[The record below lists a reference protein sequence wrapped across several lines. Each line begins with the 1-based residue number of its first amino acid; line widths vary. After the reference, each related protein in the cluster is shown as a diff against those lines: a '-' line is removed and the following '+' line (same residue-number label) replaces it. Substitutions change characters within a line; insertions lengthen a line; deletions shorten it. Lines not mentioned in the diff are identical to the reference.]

1 MYRHLL
7 VPLDGSRLAE
17 TALPAAFFLARRL
30 GARLTL
36 LHIVERRAPE
46 EIHGERHL
54 TAPEEARG
62 YLKEAAFGAAPDEL
76 HVEMHVAEESP
87 SGVARSIVDFAE
99 QAGSDL
105 IVMCTHGRSGLRHL
119 LLGSNA
125 QQVIASGRIPVL
137 QVRPTGAADTAFS
150 CRRMLVPLDSRVEH
164 EGGLETAKELAN
176 ACGSAIHLLV
186 VVPTLLTLRGERAA
200 AARLSPGATTAVLDM
215 SLRLAEEYLERHLG
229 DLQRAGFAVSGEIQR
244 GDPARAIERVAK
256 RLGIN
261 LIIVSTHRK
270 TGTDAFW
277 SGSVAPQVS
286 NRSHVPVLLIPLGSK
301 GDDS

>member
-1 MYRHLL
+1 MFKHLL

-17 TALPAAFFLARRL
+17 TALPAAFFLARKL
-30 GARLTL
+30 GAGVTL

-62 YLKEAAFGAAPDEL
+62 YLKGAGGGGCPESLRVDIQ
-76 HVEMHVAEESP
+76 VETEGA
-87 SGVARSIVDFAE
+87 SGVASSIVDFAT
-99 QAGSDL
+99 AAKSDL

-125 QQVIASGRIPVL
+125 QQIIALGRIPVL
-137 QVRPTGAADTAFS
+137 QVRPGKRSAPGFS
-150 CRRMLVPLDSRVEH
+150 CRSVLVPLDSQAEH
-164 EGGLETAKELAN
+164 EAGLEAAKEIAR

-186 VVPTLLTLRGERAA
+186 VVQTLRSLRGERAA
-200 AARLSPGATTAVLDM
+200 AARLSPGATAAVLDM
-215 SLRLAEEYLERHLG
+215 SMRGAEEYLGRLLTALKSSGHS
-229 DLQRAGFAVSGEIQR
+229 ATGEIQR
-244 GDPARAIERVAK
+244 GDPAKAIGKTADRREAD
-256 RLGIN
+256 
-261 LIIVSTHRK
+261 LIVVSTHRK

-286 NRSHVPVLLIPLGSK
+286 NRSQVPVLLIPLGRE
-301 GDDS
+301 